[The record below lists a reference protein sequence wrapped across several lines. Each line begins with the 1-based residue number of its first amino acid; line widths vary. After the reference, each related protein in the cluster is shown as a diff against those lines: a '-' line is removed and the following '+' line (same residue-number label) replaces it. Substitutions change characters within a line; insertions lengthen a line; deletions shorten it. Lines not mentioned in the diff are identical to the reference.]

1 MTERQERNYRHKE
14 RRSFISK
21 CIKEYVGREFAILS
35 IYLHGGYEDYVRNH
49 LDEFTHKNVFG
60 KKILKESFKNIPHYR
75 LEDEVLQVCKD
86 TVDYVNK
93 QLKTY
98 DEKNK

>member
-1 MTERQERNYRHKE
+1 MTERQEMNFKHKE
-14 RRSFISK
+14 RCSFISK
-21 CIKEYVGREFAILS
+21 CIKEYAGREFAILS
-35 IYLHGGYEDYVRNH
+35 IYLHGGYEDYVRNY

-60 KKILKESFKNIPHYR
+60 KKILKERFKNIPYFTW
-75 LEDEVLQVCKD
+75 EDEVLKICKS
-86 TVDYVNK
+86 TVDYVNE

>member
-1 MTERQERNYRHKE
+1 MNERERRNFKQKE

-21 CIKEYVGREFAILS
+21 CIREYAGREFAILS

-60 KKILKESFKNIPHYR
+60 KKILKECFKNIPHYR
-75 LEDEVLQVCKD
+75 LEDEVMQVCKD
-86 TVDYVNK
+86 TVAYVNT

-98 DEKNK
+98 DELN